1 MIFLSFLVRKFPVC
15 AASLLMLGLMTAH
28 PLAASESVEETGGEA
43 IISPKVEDFELA
55 IGSAEGL
62 KEVYGAA
69 QGEDFRE
76 LNEIGSSLW
85 GEAQSPD
92 FLLAQEMED
101 ADLSFPEGG
110 LLRITVTGT
119 RTPRSIEDLPA
130 TVTVFDLEDLEF
142 NGVVNLRDLLRYEPG
157 VSVRN
162 DLRYGLQD
170 VNIRG
175 IEGNRILF
183 QLDGIRLPERFEF
196 GPFNIGRGDYV
207 DFATLSAVE
216 VLRGPASTLYGSDAL
231 GGVITF
237 RSLRPDDLLAPGETF
252 ALDIPFTY
260 TSYNGGFSEAIRLA
274 GRNDTGS
281 EVVFVVSRLDAREAT
296 VRADPSLIDPQDRS
310 GTTVYGN
317 FVHNIDDFSNLSII
331 LEDFNRDTRTT
342 TAEANL
348 GSPAMGT
355 TTTSFVEDI
364 LIDRWR
370 VALAYEFDDPDN
382 PGWLHYALARAYY
395 QGATETEKNLENRIS
410 QGTPLF
416 RETTNELTS
425 QVVGGEA
432 QFRSDFTTGALTHQ
446 LTYGIEASNTFN
458 SRPRD
463 RIQTNL
469 ITGESTRTIPPDTF
483 PVKDFPDSDTLRLG
497 AYLQD
502 EITWGP
508 VDLIAGLRFDYYDLS
523 PSPDEAFN
531 RNGAESAGLTASS
544 LSPRLAVLYNATPEL
559 SVYGQYARGFRAP
572 LYSEINSGFT
582 NTTGRFFKY
591 QTIPNPDLEPETSN
605 SFEVGI
611 RGRYPQFDFGLTGF
625 YNTYNNFIE
634 TFQPAGIRCLVNAD
648 PCPTFSPAL
657 GGTAQ
662 VNVFQTQNISDARI
676 FGVELGTE
684 YRFSPN
690 PDGLSLLGSLAWV
703 QGDDLTRNE
712 PLRSV
717 DPLKAVVGLRYRS
730 PNDTWRAELLSTLVG
745 TARVPDDITT
755 FVPNSYALLDLLGQ
769 YNVTPNFGLN
779 LGIYNLLNT
788 RYFIYSDT
796 RNVPADAPDIN
807 RYSQPGTYVRVG
819 VNLEF

>member
-1 MIFLSFLVRKFPVC
+1 MIFLSFLLRKFPVY
-15 AASLLMLGLMTAH
+15 AVSLLMLGLMTVQ
-28 PLAASESVEETGGEA
+28 PLAASELVEEAGEEA
-43 IISPKVEDFELA
+43 NLSEKSGDLEFA
-55 IGSAEGL
+55 IGSAEDLSGVHSAVQ
-62 KEVYGAA
+62 E
-69 QGEDFRE
+69 EDFQGLDERE
-76 LNEIGSSLW
+76 SSLVVD
-85 GEAQSPD
+85 AQSPD
-92 FLLAQEMED
+92 FLAQETED
-101 ADLSFPEGG
+101 AELSFPEGG

-196 GPFNIGRGDYV
+196 GPFNVGRGDYV
-207 DFATLSAVE
+207 DFATLSTVE

-237 RSLRPDDLLAPGETF
+237 RSLRPDDLLTPGETF
-252 ALDIPFTY
+252 ALDIPFVY
-260 TSYNGGFSEAIRLA
+260 TSYNAGFSEAIRLA

-281 EVVFVVSRLDAREAT
+281 EAVFVVSRIDAREAI
-296 VRADPSLIDPQDRS
+296 VRADSSLIDPQDRS
-310 GTTVYGN
+310 GTTLYGN
-317 FVHNIDDFSNLSII
+317 FVHNFDDFSNLSII

-348 GSPAMGT
+348 GSPAPGT
-355 TTTSFVEDI
+355 VTTSFVEDI

-382 PGWLHYALARAYY
+382 PGWLQYALARAYY
-395 QGATETEKNLENRIS
+395 QDTTETEVNLENRIS
-410 QGTPLF
+410 RGTPLF
-416 RETTNELTS
+416 RETTNRLTS
-425 QVVGGEA
+425 QAVGGEA
-432 QFRSDFTTGALTHQ
+432 QFRSDFTTGDLSHQ

-463 RIQTNL
+463 RVQTNL
-469 ITGESTRTIPPDTF
+469 ITGESTRNIPPDTF
-483 PVKDFPDSDTLRLG
+483 PVKDFPDSDTLRIG

-531 RNGAESAGLTASS
+531 RNGAEAAGLEASS

-591 QTIPNPDLEPETSN
+591 QTIPNPDLQPETSN

-634 TFQPAGIRCLVNAD
+634 TFQPAGIRCLVEVD

-684 YRFSPN
+684 YRFSPSS
-690 PDGLSLLGSLAWV
+690 DGFSLLGSLAWV
-703 QGDDLTRNE
+703 QGDDLTRDE

-730 PNDTWRAELLSTLVG
+730 PNDIWRAELLGSIVG
-745 TARVPDDITT
+745 TARVPEGTTT
-755 FVPNSYALLDLLGQ
+755 FVPSSYAVLDLLGQ
-769 YNVTPNFGLN
+769 YNISPNVGLN